1 MKSNIQLLTLS
12 ATLLL
17 SVVLVGVG
25 CKGDMSRSSDAKSS
39 DAGAP
44 SMGSERTAYDRTVVT
59 NANANAD
66 NSKQNVRDRNDATL
80 TPGDQG
86 TTESDRNITQQVRKS
101 LVSNDN
107 GYSVTAQNVKIIT
120 VNGKVTLRGPVKTD
134 AEKTGIVSL
143 AKNIAGQD
151 NVEDQ
156 LEVKANP

>member
-12 ATLLL
+12 AILGL
-17 SVVLVGVG
+17 SVVLVGMG
-25 CKGDMSRSSDAKSS
+25 CNDNRNRSA

-44 SMGSERTAYDRTVVT
+44 STASDRTGSDRYTSDRT
-59 NANANAD
+59 NATTADAD
-66 NSKQNVRDRNDATL
+66 NSRQNVRDRNDVTL

-86 TTESDRNITQQVRKS
+86 TTATDRDITQQVRKS
-101 LVSNDN
+101 LVNNDN
-107 GYSVTAQNVKIIT
+107 GFSVTARNVKIIT
-120 VNGKVTLRGPVKTD
+120 VNGKVTLRGPVKSD

-143 AKNIAGQD
+143 ATKIAGQG